1 MRTSGAPR
9 IRWVWLGAALVAA
22 SLAGCGGARSSAS
35 PVSPSSP
42 APTSTGTPTLGDG
55 PTVRVSS
62 SSQLDR
68 ALGALVNGTTILLA
82 AGRYDVPG
90 EAFMLPE
97 HLRQITIAGESGR
110 RDDVVVRGGR
120 FGFWANDVTGLTIRD
135 LTIEGASEHGV
146 ILNCQAHAPVLRN
159 LVLRD
164 IGDQF
169 VKGNPGPGGCGVDD
183 GVVEGSLFEYTRGA
197 SDTYTNGVDVHFGGG
212 WTIRGNTFRGFW
224 SASGLVGPAVLF
236 WNASHDTVV
245 EDNTFTDNARDI
257 SLGLD
262 AGKPAQPP
270 VSSGA
275 LPDHR
280 AGRISRN
287 TITRRAGLPGA
298 DVGIMVADS
307 PGTRVDGNTIT
318 MAGTYPNAIEY
329 RFPRTTG
336 VVIADNVVDAAILA
350 REGATASLSNNVR
363 R

>member
-1 MRTSGAPR
+1 MRSSATRGLRRAILGGALLA
-9 IRWVWLGAALVAA
+9 VT
-22 SLAGCGGARSSAS
+22 LAGCGGARSVST
-35 PVSPSSP
+35 PVTPSP
-42 APTSTGTPTLGDG
+42 APPSSGGAPAPTDG

-62 SSQLDR
+62 ASQLDR
-68 ALGALVNGTTILLA
+68 AISALTSGTTLLLA

-90 EAFMLPE
+90 QAFVLPE
-97 HLRQITIAGESGR
+97 HLRQITIAGETGR
-110 RDDVVVRGGR
+110 RDDVVVRGGQ

-146 ILNCQAHAPVLRN
+146 ILNCQAQAPVFVN
-159 LVLRD
+159 LALRD

-169 VKGNPGPGGCGVDD
+169 IKANPGPGGCGVDD

-197 SDTYTNGVDVHFGGG
+197 PDTYTNGVDVHYGGG

-224 SASGLVGPAVLF
+224 SPAGLVGPAVLL
-236 WNASHDTVV
+236 WNASRDTVV
-245 EDNTFTDNARDI
+245 EDNSFTDNARDI

-262 AGKPAQPP
+262 AGKPSQPP
-270 VSSGA
+270 VSNGA

-280 AGRISRN
+280 GGRISRN

-298 DVGIMVADS
+298 DVAIMVADS
-307 PGTRVDGNTIT
+307 PGTRVDGNTVT

-336 VVIADNVVDAAILA
+336 VTIADNVVDAAIVA
-350 REGATASLSNNVR
+350 RDGAIALLSNNVR